1 MAGGLL
7 ASSAILGIILGFAA
21 QRTLGNFVAGLLIA
35 LAQPV
40 RIGDRVEY
48 EGAAGVVE
56 EIGLTYTFIR
66 AADRRRI
73 VVPNEKLASD
83 TIVNASIRS
92 RETFAEISVP
102 VPLAADLDAAL
113 DALARGRRRG
123 AGRVRLRQLARRSRD
138 RHAAGRGIRRSR
150 GRAPRARAPPARPP
164 AAPGARRLG
173 VSSKRKPKPKPTR
186 RPRRRRRLLV
196 VLAIA
201 IPLALLAL
209 TAAGGAV
216 YFGSSCDLS
225 ALQPVRQADSSL
237 VYGANGSLIG
247 VLPAVEN
254 RTAVARNAISPWMPK
269 ATVAIEDRR
278 FYQHGGID
286 PEGILR
292 AFVADVSAG
301 RIVQGGSTITQELV
315 RNLYLSRDKTV
326 QRKVVEACLAVKL
339 ARAWTKDR
347 ILTAYLNDVYYG
359 NHAYGIQAAAE
370 TYFSVPASRLTL
382 EQAALLAGLPQAPSY
397 YDPLHNPVAALARRD
412 AVLQALR
419 RSGDVTEAQ
428 YAAAVHD
435 RFLHLR
441 PSSAYASREPYFVG
455 YVENLLEQEY
465 GAATV
470 RAGGLKIYTTVQPRL
485 ERAATDALSHVLYA
499 RRDPSG
505 AIVSIDPASGAI
517 RAMAGVSPEESGS
530 EFNLATAA
538 ERQAGS
544 TFKPIVLAAA
554 VARGMNPWATRYL
567 SAPFYY
573 APLQWRVRTYDGT
586 YAGPETVAAATIH
599 SDNTVYARLALD
611 VGPAAIV
618 AMAKRLGVQT
628 QLQPTPSLAL
638 GTAAVTPLDM
648 ASVYATLA
656 AGGVYS
662 RPLAIRRVVF
672 PGGKTDAGWGSRSA
686 RGSSRTGSRR
696 R

>member
-1 MAGGLL
+1 M
-7 ASSAILGIILGFAA
+7 
-21 QRTLGNFVAGLLIA
+21 
-35 LAQPV
+35 
-40 RIGDRVEY
+40 
-48 EGAAGVVE
+48 
-56 EIGLTYTFIR
+56 
-66 AADRRRI
+66 
-73 VVPNEKLASD
+73 
-83 TIVNASIRS
+83 
-92 RETFAEISVP
+92 
-102 VPLAADLDAAL
+102 
-113 DALARGRRRG
+113 
-123 AGRVRLRQLARRSRD
+123 
-138 RHAAGRGIRRSR
+138 
-150 GRAPRARAPPARPP
+150 
-164 AAPGARRLG
+164 
-173 VSSKRKPKPKPTR
+173 
-186 RPRRRRRLLV
+186 
-196 VLAIA
+196 
-201 IPLALLAL
+201 LAL

-254 RTAVARNAISPWMPK
+254 RTAVAQNAISPWMPK

-315 RNLYLSRDKTV
+315 RNLYLSQNKTV

-339 ARAWTKDR
+339 ARAWPKDK

-397 YDPLHNPVAALARRD
+397 YDPLHNSAAALARRD
-412 AVLQALR
+412 AVLRALQ
-419 RSGDVTEAQ
+419 RSGDITEAQ
-428 YAAAVHD
+428 YATAVHD
-435 RFLHLR
+435 RSLQLR
-441 PSSAYASREPYFVG
+441 PSSAYGSREPYFVG
-455 YVENLLEQEY
+455 YVENLVEQEY

-470 RAGGLKIYTTVQPRL
+470 RAGGLKIYTTIQPRL
-485 ERAATDALSHVLYA
+485 QRAATHALSQVLYA
-499 RRDPSG
+499 RHDPSG
-505 AIVSIDPASGAI
+505 AIVSIDPATGAI
-517 RAMAGVSPEESGS
+517 RAMAGVSPGASGS
-530 EFNLATAA
+530 EFNLATSA

-554 VARGMNPWATRYL
+554 VARGLNPWAVRYL

-573 APLQWRVRTYDGT
+573 PPLQWRVRTYDGT
-586 YAGPETVAAATIH
+586 YAGPETVAAATIQ

-618 AMAKRLGVQT
+618 AMAKRLGVQS

-638 GTAAVTPLDM
+638 GTDAVTPLDM

-672 PGGKTDAGWGSRSA
+672 ASGKTDSNWAQPQRTRVIPDWVASTVTHVLEENMLHGTGVGAHVPGRVDAGK
-686 RGSSRTGSRR
+686 TGTTDDYADAWFAGYTPSLEATVWMGYPRAEIPMLDVHGAAVSGPTLPATAWR
-696 R
+696 LFMERALEGTASTDFPSPLSPAQFSPWTGQYAYRVTTSPSG

>member
-1 MAGGLL
+1 M
-7 ASSAILGIILGFAA
+7 
-21 QRTLGNFVAGLLIA
+21 
-35 LAQPV
+35 
-40 RIGDRVEY
+40 
-48 EGAAGVVE
+48 
-56 EIGLTYTFIR
+56 
-66 AADRRRI
+66 
-73 VVPNEKLASD
+73 
-83 TIVNASIRS
+83 
-92 RETFAEISVP
+92 
-102 VPLAADLDAAL
+102 
-113 DALARGRRRG
+113 
-123 AGRVRLRQLARRSRD
+123 
-138 RHAAGRGIRRSR
+138 
-150 GRAPRARAPPARPP
+150 
-164 AAPGARRLG
+164 
-173 VSSKRKPKPKPTR
+173 
-186 RPRRRRRLLV
+186 
-196 VLAIA
+196 
-201 IPLALLAL
+201 
-209 TAAGGAV
+209 

-225 ALQPVRQADSSL
+225 TLQPVRQADSSL

-254 RTAVARNAISPWMPK
+254 RTSVVRNAIGAWMPK

-301 RIVQGGSTITQELV
+301 HIVQGGSTITQELV

-339 ARAWTKDR
+339 ARAWPKDR

-397 YDPLHNPVAALARRD
+397 YDPLHNAVAALARRD

-435 RFLHLR
+435 RSLHLR

-470 RAGGLKIYTTVQPRL
+470 RAGGLKIYTTIQPRL
-485 ERAATDALSHVLYA
+485 QQAATTALSHVLYA

-517 RAMAGVSPEESGS
+517 RAMAGVSPEASDS

-573 APLQWRVRTYDGT
+573 APLQWSVRTYDGT

-599 SDNTVYARLALD
+599 SDNTVYAQLALD
-611 VGPAAIV
+611 VGPATIV
-618 AMAKRLGVQT
+618 AMAKKLGVQT

-638 GTAAVTPLDM
+638 GTDAVTPLDM

-672 PGGKTDAGWGSRSA
+672 SGGKTDAGWGRAQRTRVIPDWVATTVTRVLEENMLHGTGVGAHVSGRVDAGKTGTTDDYADAWFAGYTPSLEATVWMGYPRGETPMLDVHGAAVSGPTLPATAWRLFMERALADSA
-686 RGSSRTGSRR
+686 TADFPSPLSPAEFSPWTGQYAYRVTASPSG
-696 R
+696 